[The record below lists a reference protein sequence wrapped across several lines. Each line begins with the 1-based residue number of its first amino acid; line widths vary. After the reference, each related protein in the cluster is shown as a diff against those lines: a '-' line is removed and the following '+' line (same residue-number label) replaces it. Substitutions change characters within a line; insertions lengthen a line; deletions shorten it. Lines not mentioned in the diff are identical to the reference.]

1 MSRWFRMYDELLDD
15 PKVQR
20 LSGDD
25 FKAWVNV
32 LCLASRKDG
41 ALPSVEDIG
50 FALRIDAR
58 KASAMVKRLVEA
70 GLLDQ
75 DGDRF
80 TPHGWNARQY
90 KSDVSTDRVKAFRK
104 RKKSVAGNGDETFH
118 GTAPDTDTDT
128 EFQLSNDNCAKSLFP
143 DAPEQAKP
151 ADADTQFWATAK
163 AYLTAAGVKNP
174 GAVVGAWIRDHGKD
188 RTADALTRAQID
200 RAVEPIAFVQG
211 CFRASKANQ
220 QPVVPL

>member
-25 FKAWVNV
+25 FKAWVNI

-41 ALPSVEDIG
+41 ALPPVEDIG

-58 KASAMVKRLVEA
+58 KASTMVKRLVDA

-104 RKKSVAGNGDETFH
+104 RKKGVAGNGDETFH
-118 GTAPDTDTDT
+118 ETAPDTDTDT
-128 EFQLSNDNCAKSLFP
+128 EFQLPNGNCAKSLFP
-143 DAPEQAKP
+143 EAPEQAKP
-151 ADADTQFWATAK
+151 IDADKQFWDTAK
-163 AYLTAAGVKNP
+163 RYLTEAGVKNA
-174 GAVVGAWIRDHGKD
+174 GAVVGAWVRDHGKA
-188 RTADALTRAQID
+188 RTAEALTKAQLERAI
-200 RAVEPIAFVQG
+200 EPIPFVQG
-211 CFRASKANQ
+211 CFRASKAIE